1 MAQQQGPKGQFMTM
15 MLLFM
20 CIFLGIQLFLN
31 PNKQQQADNRTLAQI
46 EKQMQEFNRDV
57 KDVEMALTNNG
68 GPGLLSVYK
77 QKVDAEANSNK
88 WSAEEREKKQ
98 LEGLVLTAH
107 AKYKG
112 ALIRFDDPTKKAL
125 VHKKL
130 NDAWLLLQPLYSK
143 YHNSPIWDMPV
154 SVTPDPKLKKTEI
167 TPRELYDNLV
177 ADLSDRN
184 RTELVWGI
192 LPGWAMID
200 AAVKVTGGQ
209 PGVSYWLGA
218 FLLALVVRLAIWPWS
233 MKQYKLGRQMMQL
246 QPYVKEIQERFKDK
260 RTGKIPQD
268 KQPQASAEM
277 MALYKEYGVSPF
289 AGCSSA
295 LLQMPIYMVV
305 LAAMQLY
312 RFEFVKGT
320 FLWIQPGAGKF
331 LGLSLAPNLGQTD
344 QLLILIY
351 GVSMLVSQYLM
362 PITDPTQVKQQR
374 IMGLAV
380 AVIIT
385 ISMFGYPLP
394 AAFTLYWVFA
404 NVLATA
410 QALYVY
416 RFMPPPKLEKVQ
428 TVPGGVPPKAGFMEK
443 LQSMMEEQARMQQGG
458 QSQNGEA
465 PKNGKAKTSLP
476 EPTID
481 TKTFGKGGSPRSKRK
496 K

>member
-20 CIFLGIQLFLN
+20 CIFLGFQLLN
-31 PNKQQQADNRTLAQI
+31 PNKPAPDTRKLSEV

-57 KDVEMALTNNG
+57 KDVEMALTNNN
-68 GPGLLSVYK
+68 GPGLLNVYK
-77 QKVDAEANSNK
+77 QKVEQTAKDEKWTAEQ
-88 WSAEEREKKQ
+88 KQ
-98 LEGLVLTAH
+98 AKELEGVVLTSH

-112 ALIRFDDPTKKAL
+112 ALTRANDPTKTAL

-130 NDAWLLLQPLYSK
+130 NDAWLLMQPFFER
-143 YHNSPIWDMPV
+143 YHNTPLWDKPV
-154 SVTPDPKLKKTEI
+154 AVTPDSKLNKAEV

-177 ADLSDRN
+177 ADLSTRN
-184 RTELVWGI
+184 RTELVWGL
-192 LPGWAMID
+192 LPGWTMID
-200 AAVKVTGGQ
+200 ATVKITGAQ
-209 PGVSYWLGA
+209 PGFSYWFAA
-218 FLLALVVRLAIWPWS
+218 FLLAFIVRLLIWPWS

-246 QPYVKEIQERFKDK
+246 QPYVKEVQEKFKDK
-260 RTGKIPQD
+260 RTGKIPQE
-268 KQPQASAEM
+268 KQAMASSEM
-277 MALYKEYGVSPF
+277 MALYKEYGVSPL

-320 FLWIQPGAGKF
+320 FLWIHEGAGKF
-331 LGLSLAPNLGQTD
+331 AGLNLAPNLGQTD
-344 QLLILIY
+344 QVLILIY

-362 PITDPTQVKQQR
+362 PITDPTQVRQQR
-374 IMGLAV
+374 LMGLAV

-394 AAFTLYWVFA
+394 SAFTLYWVFA

-410 QALYVY
+410 QAVYVY
-416 RFMPPPKLEKVQ
+416 RFMPKPVLEKVQ
-428 TVPGGVPPKAGFMEK
+428 TVPGGVKAKPGFMEK
-443 LQSMMEEQARMQQGG
+443 LQSMMEEQAKMQQPG
-458 QSQNGEA
+458 QSSNNGEA
-465 PKNGKAKTSLP
+465 PSNGKPKNALP

-481 TKTFGKGGSPRSKRK
+481 TKAFGKGGSPRSKK
-496 K
+496 KK